1 MPEVWVL
8 VLMGLIV
15 AGAFVAK
22 GAMGFGDSLIV
33 VPLFLLLADIKFVL
47 PVVLLT
53 TICGDV
59 YLLVNHYREVH
70 WRGFWAV
77 MVTAVLGAVGGT
89 LVLQRAQSNE
99 LKMAFAIFVLLFAL
113 RMLLKRQKK
122 LTPRE
127 PNVALGAAAGSSA
140 GFIDAVLGTG
150 GPPLIIYYDWLGL
163 AKTAFRAT
171 FTMLAFT
178 LHSTR
183 VVSYAV
189 TGLISRS
196 MLLTAACLV
205 PTMVVGALVG
215 RKLHNRLNETLF
227 SRIAA
232 AVLIVIGI
240 RLLLS

>member
-1 MPEVWVL
+1 MLDVWIL
-8 VLMGLIV
+8 GLMGLIV

-53 TICGDV
+53 TMCADV
-59 YLLVNHYREVH
+59 YLLAYHRKEVH
-70 WRGFWAV
+70 WRGIWVLIA
-77 MVTAVLGAVGGT
+77 TAVVGAVGGT
-89 LVLQRAQSNE
+89 LVLQRAQSGV
-99 LKMAFAIFVLLFAL
+99 LKTAFAVFVLLFAL
-113 RMLLKRQKK
+113 RMLFKRHKPVE
-122 LTPRE
+122 PRE
-127 PNVALGAAAGSSA
+127 PNAALGAVAGSTA

-171 FTMLAFT
+171 FIMLAFS
-178 LHSTR
+178 LHSAR

-189 TGLISRS
+189 AGLINRQ

-205 PTMVVGALVG
+205 PPMVVGALVG
-215 RKLHNRLNETLF
+215 RKLHNRLNEVLF

-232 AVLIVIGI
+232 GVLLVIGI
-240 RLLLS
+240 RLLVG